1 MSLPLPPL
9 LPPRSTSGPPR
20 PGQRLASEASPASRR
35 FTGLTPAMVLVI
47 CLLLTAASTALFS
60 LTTRAGDLTR
70 FENITRTVQER
81 ISSHLN
87 ADEALLRGT
96 AGLFSASEQVTH
108 EEFSI
113 YVERLDLKRYGPGI
127 REIGFS
133 QRIPAEQ
140 KDATVASLRGL
151 GFSTF
156 RLMPDTPREEYH
168 AITYLEPAALRPPE
182 AMGFDMFTEP
192 VRRAAMER
200 AWQTGAPALS
210 GKVTLGQETEASGQ
224 EGFVMYVP
232 VYQGHALPETEQKRW
247 QLLEGFVYTP
257 FSANALFSG
266 LFTPLLQT
274 RVTFRLYD
282 GQEPVPEA
290 LLYDSGATLEKTHAR
305 PVFTSASQFE
315 VAGHPWTLA
324 FTSQPDFDHSLMAT
338 WAPGVGGIG
347 TLMSLLVF
355 AFARSQQNARKR
367 AEDNEAERAWLLA
380 RERLA
385 RAETEAQRTH
395 LQDIFMQAPAIIA
408 ILGGPRQVFEF
419 ANTACQEVLGH
430 RELLGKPL
438 HEAVPDLK
446 QHGPALIEKAYRTG
460 RPLSGREVCLPLR
473 YTLGGRIEERY
484 WDFFFQP
491 RRTPDGAVDG
501 MMVFA
506 FEVTDQLQARQEVE
520 LSREEAR
527 RSAAQL
533 QAITDTLPALVA
545 YLDLAERYRFANQA
559 YESWFGVKPEDVLGK
574 TAAEFVGA
582 EAYEGVRHQLRQALS
597 GEIVRYEVELKVRGG
612 RKIYM
617 QSNYLPDRDA
627 QGHVRGIVVLAH
639 DLTERK
645 KEEEIVRNAVRLR
658 DEFLSVASH
667 ELKTPLTPLS
677 LKLQALARAV
687 ENEPETPFTVKVRAH
702 VEAGRK
708 QLNRL
713 SVLIGDLLDV
723 SRISSGQMRLRWE
736 PVDFAALVRDV
747 VTRLEP
753 EALRAESPLS
763 VEAPGSLAGSTD
775 RLRFEQVVEN
785 LLTNAIKYGAGKPIH
800 IVLKEEAG
808 AVVLRV
814 EDHGIGIELEH
825 QERIFERF
833 ERAVSERNYGGL
845 GLGLYIT
852 RTIVELLGGTIRVQ
866 SQPGQGAAFTVDL
879 PREPPSGTPSTG

>member
-1 MSLPLPPL
+1 
-9 LPPRSTSGPPR
+9 
-20 PGQRLASEASPASRR
+20 
-35 FTGLTPAMVLVI
+35 MVLVI

-60 LTTRAGDLTR
+60 LTTRAGDRTR

-81 ISSHLN
+81 IASHLN

-96 AGLFSASEQVTH
+96 AGLFSASEHVTH
-108 EEFSI
+108 EEFRI

-127 REIGFS
+127 HEIGFS
-133 QRIPAEQ
+133 QRIPAAR
-140 KDATVASLRGL
+140 KDLAVATQRDL

-156 RLMPDTPREEYH
+156 RLWPDTPPRDEYH
-168 AITYLEPAALRPPE
+168 AITYLEPAGIRSPE

-192 VRRAAMER
+192 IRRAAMER

-210 GKVTLGQETEASGQ
+210 GKVMLGQEAAASGQ

-232 VYQGHALPETEQKRW
+232 VYEGHSLPETAQKRW
-247 QLLEGFVYTP
+247 QLLEGFVYSP
-257 FSANALFSG
+257 FSATPLFSG

-274 RVTFRLYD
+274 RITFRLYD
-282 GQEPVPEA
+282 GQEPKPEA
-290 LLYDSGATLEKTHAR
+290 LLYDSSASLEKTHAR
-305 PVFTSASQFE
+305 PVFTSSSQLE
-315 VAGHPWTLA
+315 VAGRPWTLV
-324 FTSQPDFDHSLMAT
+324 FFSQPDFEQSLMAT
-338 WAPGVGGIG
+338 WVPSVGGIG

-367 AEDNEAERAWLLA
+367 AEDNEAERAWLLS

-408 ILGGPRQVFEF
+408 ILGGPQHVFEF
-419 ANTACQEVLGH
+419 ANTACQKVLGH
-430 RELLGKPL
+430 RELLGKPI

-446 QHGPALIEKAYRTG
+446 QHGPALLDKAYHTG
-460 RPLSGREVCLPLR
+460 KALSGREVCLPLR

-491 RRTPDGAVDG
+491 RRMPDGAVDG

-545 YLDLAERYRFANQA
+545 YLDLAERYRFANRA
-559 YESWFGVKPEDVLGK
+559 YESWFGVKPEEVLGK
-574 TAAEFVGA
+574 TAAEFVGP
-582 EAYEGVRHQLRQALS
+582 EAYEGVKEKLQQALS
-597 GEIVRYEVELKVRGG
+597 GETIRYEVELQVRGG

-639 DLTERK
+639 DLTERR

-687 ENEPETPFTVKVRAH
+687 EHEPETPFTQKVRSH

-736 PVDFAALVRDV
+736 PVDFAVLVREV
-747 VTRLEP
+747 VARLEP
-753 EALRAESPLS
+753 EALRAESPLN
-763 VEAPGSLAGSTD
+763 VEAPGSLMGSTD

-785 LLTNAIKYGAGKPIH
+785 LLTNAIKYGAGKSIQL
-800 IVLKEEAG
+800 VLKEEAG
-808 AVVLRV
+808 GVVLRV
-814 EDHGIGIELEH
+814 KDHGIGIAPEH
-825 QERIFERF
+825 QARIFERF

-866 SQPGQGAAFTVDL
+866 SEPGQGAAFTVDL
-879 PREPPSGTPSTG
+879 PREPPSGTAPLS